1 MRRCLSDGCRLRSR
15 VSDRGVAC
23 GARPVLA
30 VMPGWGA
37 PRVLLSAFMAVD
49 GFVAIDCIDGMV
61 AFLLWG

>member
-1 MRRCLSDGCRLRSR
+1 MRRCLSDGCRLRPR
-15 VSDRGVAC
+15 VSDRGFAC

-37 PRVLLSAFMAVD
+37 PRVLLTVFMTVD
-49 GFVAIDCIDGMV
+49 GFVTIDCIDGMV